1 MILNATLS
9 VLGAVSI
16 SLGNVSWLSSGAIV
30 VRNNAQWFSSSCA
43 TLNVKS
49 CEVLHPDP
57 VLESTSGTDSIGV
70 FTEKSLGW
78 SIREKQQQNILRT
91 GVRSYA
97 SFPDIRVLT
106 QSFPAGLTPENSHGE
121 SDEVVSAF
129 PTFAR
134 NHLDL
139 GVLFFEGVQCQNTRF
154 FHWYVFLP

>member
-16 SLGNVSWLSSGAIV
+16 SLGNVSWLSSGAVV
-30 VRNNAQWFSSSCA
+30 VRNNAQWFSSSCS
-43 TLNVKS
+43 TLNAKACDALYS
-49 CEVLHPDP
+49 DP

-78 SIREKQQQNILRT
+78 SIRGKQQQQTILRT

-97 SFPDIRVLT
+97 SLPDVQVLT
-106 QSFPAGLTPENSHGE
+106 QYFPAGLTPKNLHGQV
-121 SDEVVSAF
+121 DEIVSAF
-129 PTFAR
+129 PTLAR

-154 FHWYVFLP
+154 FHW